1 MTSCKLRFKR
11 RLLIAFAAMPLLQFA
26 GCGAEF
32 VASALALGFA
42 NQTAS
47 VLGTELET
55 SLFTAFGL

>member
-1 MTSCKLRFKR
+1 
-11 RLLIAFAAMPLLQFA
+11 AFAALPLLPFA

>member
-1 MTSCKLRFKR
+1 MTSRKPRFKR
-11 RLLIAFAAMPLLQFA
+11 RLLIAFAALPLLQFA

-42 NQTAS
+42 GQTAT

-55 SLFTAFGL
+55 SLFAAFGL